1 MSTSSSIRAARQFAA
16 AQSHYDNLAEPE
28 IDDDE
33 MTEDEARDL
42 AEDEIIATPAVFAG
56 ALEALSDPAWS
67 ANSAQRDVPGRY
79 VHDVQALCGGM
90 PWNEVVDT
98 TNLQSHELTAI
109 LASGEDRHA
118 LAALKELRERI
129 ARHLKDEIM
138 ERAAELLREQERSYE
153 RLSEDN

>member
-1 MSTSSSIRAARQFAA
+1 MSTSTAIRAARQFAA
-16 AQSHYDNLAEPE
+16 AQYAYDSIAETP

-33 MTEDEARDL
+33 MTEDEAHDL
-42 AEDEIIATPAVFAG
+42 AESEIIATPAVFAG
-56 ALEALSDPAWS
+56 VLEALSDPAWS

-129 ARHLKDEIM
+129 ARHLKDEINA
-138 ERAAELLREQERSYE
+138 RAAELLREQELFFE
-153 RLSEDN
+153 RLSETN

>member
-1 MSTSSSIRAARQFAA
+1 VSGLGRAFAA
-16 AQSHYDNLAEPE
+16 AQYAYDNRAESEDDEDALTEDDARELAESE
-28 IDDDE
+28 I
-33 MTEDEARDL
+33 M
-42 AEDEIIATPAVFAG
+42 ATPAVFAG

-90 PWNEVVDT
+90 PRNEVVDT

-129 ARHLKDEIM
+129 ARHLKDEINA
-138 ERAAELLREQERSYE
+138 RAAELLREQERFFE
-153 RLSEDN
+153 RLSETN

>member
-1 MSTSSSIRAARQFAA
+1 MSTHQAIRQARAFAA
-16 AQSHYDNLAEPE
+16 AQSHYDNLAEPQ
-28 IDDDE
+28 IDDDA

-42 AEDEIIATPAVFAG
+42 AESEIIATPAVFAG

-67 ANSAQRDVPGRY
+67 INSAQRDVPGRY

-129 ARHLKDEIM
+129 ACHLKDEIS
-138 ERAAELLREQERSYE
+138 ERAAELLREQERFFE
-153 RLSEDN
+153 RLSETD